1 MKINSVRFKNI
12 NSLQGQWK
20 IDFSQEPFIDN
31 GLFAITG
38 PTGAGKTTILDSIC
52 LALYQQ
58 TPRLGGINKNSNE
71 LMTRGTADCLAEVE
85 FEVQGVGY
93 RAFWSQRRSRNKVDG
108 NLQDSVVELVR
119 IDDGK
124 ILASQ
129 VKKMAALVEEITGLD
144 FARFTKSMML
154 SQGQFAAFLN
164 AAANERAELLEELT
178 GTEIYGLISE
188 RVHQKFSESKQQL
201 EQLTAR
207 SEGVELLSE
216 GEIFE
221 LKDKQKQLFQDLS
234 DKEAQHKKRLDLNSW
249 IINCDKNRQKILQIE
264 TQVAQIKQQQVAE
277 SENLKRLALSEPAEK
292 LRSDYQLKRH
302 SDEQLENAQQQYQQL
317 EVSREKIV
325 TEVTEQEK
333 QTTII
338 QAELKQ
344 GEEKSRIFESLLNEK
359 IIPLD
364 ADIQHKQELLL
375 KDQQQLSAIQQQ
387 LAVILKAV
395 DENNQIDKN
404 LQVQLLCIHQYLV
417 ENKKVEFIATQLPLW
432 QAQIARLQ
440 PLEHRLNS
448 STGNITQFKQQ
459 ANITQQQIATHQQSI
474 TKKNEQIKSSQEKY
488 QSLEQ
493 CIATQLFPQCTVDE
507 TLQQLRDVY
516 QSNAQQLKDIDRLL
530 LQERKIK
537 DLTEQRNKLQA
548 NEECPLCGSLDHP
561 KVEQYQGL
569 NISHTEQRQ
578 LEVSKLLTNLEQQAN
593 RLKQDGQA
601 SHQAQAELNA
611 QQQVLQAEL
620 QSLDVLQQQQ
630 QGLLLQIEQVQ
641 QEYQTLE
648 QELSALQQGLIAQ
661 LAQHGLELPQ
671 FTDLGSWLNTQ
682 RIAFEEWQG
691 QKNSE
696 LKISQEIQ
704 ISTHKNEQLQSQYE
718 LINKQLLQ
726 LSSQQKESEILIA
739 SLKEQRYQLLP
750 ETDANQ
756 ARESAKNQLSVL
768 INKSQRIV
776 EALQQGQQEL
786 QNVSGQWALAKDN
799 VEHFKQQAENKNQIW
814 QRLLEDSLFSSTST
828 FLAALLEP
836 QQRATL
842 IALEQG
848 IKQRLTQQLALLD
861 QAQQEQLILQQ
872 DEISSQLGE
881 YTVQD
886 VEQQLLESQQVL
898 KYLAQQQGEIN
909 HHLENDLQRRERQ
922 KELFT
927 NIEQARL
934 NYDDIAYLHSLI
946 GSQKGDKFR
955 RFAQGLTLDHLV
967 YLANRQLDRLHGRYL
982 LQRKQTEALELQV
995 LDTWQ
1000 GDNVR
1005 DTKTLSGGEGF
1016 LVSLALALALSD
1028 LVSHKTRIESLF
1040 LDEGFGTLDSETL
1053 DVALDALDSLNA
1065 SGKMIGV
1072 ISHIDAMK
1080 ERIPVQIKVEKVNGL
1095 GSSRLAEQFKF
1106 VEKSDLQASA

>member
-58 TPRLGGINKNSNE
+58 TPRLGGINKSSNE

-108 NLQDSVVELVR
+108 NLQDSIVELVR

-188 RVHQKFSESKQQL
+188 RVHHKYSESKQQL

-216 GEIFE
+216 DEIND
-221 LKDKQKQLFQDLS
+221 LKDKQQQLLQELS
-234 DKEAQHKKRLDLNSW
+234 NEEAQHKIRLDLNSW
-249 IINCDKNRQKILQIE
+249 IINCDKNRQQILQIE

-277 SENLKRLALSEPAEK
+277 SENLKRLAISEPAEK

-302 SDEQLENAQQQYQQL
+302 SGEQLENAQQQYQQL
-317 EVSREKIV
+317 ELSRAKIV
-325 TEVTEQEK
+325 AEVIEQEK
-333 QTTII
+333 QTTIA

-344 GEEKSRIFESLLNEK
+344 GEERNRIFESLLNGK

-364 ADIQHKQELLL
+364 ADIQHKQGLLL
-375 KDQQQLSAIQQQ
+375 KDQQQLAAIQQQ
-387 LAVILKAV
+387 LAVIIKEI
-395 DENNQIDKN
+395 DENH
-404 LQVQLLCIHQYLV
+404 QVNKDLEAQLFSTQQYLV
-417 ENKKVEFIATQLPLW
+417 ANKQVEFIATQLPLW
-432 QAQIARLQ
+432 QTQIARLQ

-448 STGNITQFKQQ
+448 FVDNIAQFKQQ
-459 ANITQQQIATHQQSI
+459 ANITQQQIVTHQQSI
-474 TKKNEQIKSSQEKY
+474 NKKNEQIKKSQKKY

-493 CIATQLFPQCTVDE
+493 GIATQLSPQCNVDE

-537 DLTEQRNKLQA
+537 DLTQQRSKLQA

-578 LEVSKLLTNLEQQAN
+578 LEVSEQLTNLEQQAN

-601 SHQAQAELNA
+601 LQQAESELNT
-611 QQQVLQAEL
+611 QQQVLQAEQ
-620 QSLDVLQQQQ
+620 QSLTILQQQQ
-630 QGLLLQIEQVQ
+630 QGLLLQLKQVQ
-641 QEYQTLE
+641 QEYQALE

-661 LAQHGLELPQ
+661 LAEHSLELPQ
-671 FTDLGSWLNTQ
+671 FTDLDDWLNIQ
-682 RIAFEEWQG
+682 RVVFEEWQG

-696 LKISQEIQ
+696 LKIFQEIQ
-704 ISTHKNEQLQSQYE
+704 LIAHKKEQLQSQSE
-718 LINKQLLQ
+718 QLNKQLLE
-726 LSSQQKESEILIA
+726 LSSLQQESEILIDK
-739 SLKEQRYQLLP
+739 LKVQRYQLLP
-750 ETDANQ
+750 EVDVNQ
-756 ARESAKNQLSVL
+756 ARECEKNQLLVL
-768 INKSQRIV
+768 INKNQVIV
-776 EALQQGQQEL
+776 EALQQRQQDL

-799 VEHFKQQAENKNQIW
+799 VEHFKQQADDKNQIW

-836 QQRATL
+836 QQRTAL
-842 IALEQG
+842 IALEQD

-881 YTVQD
+881 YTLQD
-886 VEQQLLESQQVL
+886 VEQQLQEGQQVL

-927 NIEQARL
+927 NIEEARL

-1106 VEKSDLQASA
+1106 VEKSDPQPSA

>member
-58 TPRLGGINKNSNE
+58 TPRLGGINKSSNE

-108 NLQDSVVELVR
+108 NLQDSIVELVR

-188 RVHQKFSESKQQL
+188 RVHHKYSESKQQL

-216 GEIFE
+216 DETND
-221 LKDKQKQLFQDLS
+221 LKDKQQQLLQELS
-234 DKEAQHKKRLDLNSW
+234 NEEAQHKIRLDLNSW
-249 IINCDKNRQKILQIE
+249 IINCDKNRQQILQIE

-277 SENLKRLALSEPAEK
+277 SENLKRLAISEPAQK

-317 EVSREKIV
+317 ELSRAKIV
-325 TEVTEQEK
+325 AEVIEQEK
-333 QTTII
+333 QTTIA

-344 GEEKSRIFESLLNEK
+344 GEERNRIFESLLNGK

-364 ADIQHKQELLL
+364 ADIQHKQGLLL
-375 KDQQQLSAIQQQ
+375 KDQQQLAAIQQQ
-387 LAVILKAV
+387 LAVIIKEI
-395 DENNQIDKN
+395 DENH
-404 LQVQLLCIHQYLV
+404 QVNKDLEAQLFSTQQYLV
-417 ENKKVEFIATQLPLW
+417 ANKQVEFIATQLPLW
-432 QAQIARLQ
+432 QTQIARLQ

-448 STGNITQFKQQ
+448 FVDNIAQFKQQ
-459 ANITQQQIATHQQSI
+459 ANITQQQIVTHQQSI
-474 TKKNEQIKSSQEKY
+474 NKKNEQIKKSQEKY

-493 CIATQLFPQCTVDE
+493 GIATQLSPQCNVDE

-537 DLTEQRNKLQA
+537 DLTQQRSKLQA

-578 LEVSKLLTNLEQQAN
+578 LEVSEQLTNLEQQAN

-601 SHQAQAELNA
+601 LQQAESELNT
-611 QQQVLQAEL
+611 QQQVLQAEQ
-620 QSLDVLQQQQ
+620 QSLTILQQQQ
-630 QGLLLQIEQVQ
+630 QGLLLQLKQVQ
-641 QEYQTLE
+641 QEYQALE

-661 LAQHGLELPQ
+661 LAEHSLELPQ
-671 FTDLGSWLNTQ
+671 FTDLDDWLNIQ
-682 RIAFEEWQG
+682 RVVFEEWQG

-696 LKISQEIQ
+696 LKIFQEIQ
-704 ISTHKNEQLQSQYE
+704 LIAHKKEQLQSQSE
-718 LINKQLLQ
+718 QLNKQLLE
-726 LSSQQKESEILIA
+726 LSSLQQESEILIDK
-739 SLKEQRYQLLP
+739 LKVQRYQLLP
-750 ETDANQ
+750 EVDVNQ
-756 ARESAKNQLSVL
+756 ARECEKNQLLVL
-768 INKSQRIV
+768 INKNQVIV
-776 EALQQGQQEL
+776 EALQQRQQDL

-799 VEHFKQQAENKNQIW
+799 VEHFKQQADDKNQIW

-836 QQRATL
+836 QQRTAL
-842 IALEQG
+842 IALEQD

-881 YTVQD
+881 YTLQD
-886 VEQQLLESQQVL
+886 VEQQLQEGQQVL

-927 NIEQARL
+927 NIEEARL

-1106 VEKSDLQASA
+1106 VEKSDPQPSA